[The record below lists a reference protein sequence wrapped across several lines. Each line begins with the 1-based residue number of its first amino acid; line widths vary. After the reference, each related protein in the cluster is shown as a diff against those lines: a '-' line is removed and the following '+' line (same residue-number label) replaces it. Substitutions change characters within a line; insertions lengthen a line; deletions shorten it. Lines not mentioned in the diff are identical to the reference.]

1 MASRFSGALQLTDLD
16 DFITP
21 SQECIKPV
29 KIEKTKTK
37 TGAKIKIGDDG
48 YFDVSSGRE
57 QKLQKVE
64 ITLADCLACSGCITS
79 AESVLVTR
87 QSQEELLRV
96 LSERKYT
103 DSRGV
108 TNDVSLVVVSMSPQ
122 PILSLA
128 VRYKL
133 SPEDAT
139 KKLAGYFKSIGADI
153 VLDMTVAE
161 DLSLLE
167 TQQEFLQRYQEQQAD
182 PNSKHLPMLSSSC
195 PGWVCYAEKTHGNF
209 ILPYISTTK
218 SPQQIMGTL
227 VKRVLAQN
235 RQLKPGAVYHV
246 TLMPCYDKKL
256 EASREDFYS
265 ELLQCQDVD
274 CVITAIELEQ
284 MLESSG
290 KSLSEAPAAELELV
304 LEGEGAGAGGG
315 ALRAHAGSGSGGYAH
330 HVFVHAAQ
338 QLFGETDVPIIYRNL
353 RNPDF
358 KELVL
363 EKDGK
368 EVLKVAIANGFRN
381 IQNLVQKLKRG
392 KSPYHYVE
400 VMACP
405 SGCLNGGAQVRA
417 VGGAGRELVGT
428 LEQLYRELPS
438 AEPARSREAHH
449 VYTHCLDGRHSD
461 KAKALLH
468 TSYHALQKSDIAL
481 NIKW

>member
-29 KIEKTKTK
+29 KIEKTKSK
-37 TGAKIKIGDDG
+37 TGAKIKIGEDG
-48 YFDVSSGRE
+48 YFDLSTGTE

-79 AESVLVTR
+79 AESVLVTK

-103 DSRGV
+103 DSHGV
-108 TNDVSLVVVSMSPQ
+108 SRDVGLVVISLSPQ

-128 VRYKL
+128 ARYKL
-133 SPEDAT
+133 SPDDTT
-139 KKLAGYFKSIGADI
+139 KKLAGFFKQLGADL

-167 TQQEFLQRYQEQQAD
+167 AQQEFIERYNNHQDD
-182 PNSKHLPMLSSSC
+182 PSGKHLPMLASSC

-209 ILPYISTTK
+209 ILPYISSTK
-218 SPQQIMGTL
+218 SPQQIMGSL
-227 VKRVLAQN
+227 VKQQLC
-235 RQLKPGAVYHV
+235 RQRELSAGSIYHV
-246 TLMPCYDKKL
+246 TVMPCYDKKL

-265 ELLQCQDVD
+265 DVLSCHDVD

-284 MLESSG
+284 MLSNRDL
-290 KSLSEAPAAELELV
+290 SLADVNGVELDRVWGEEAGIRRHV
-304 LEGEGAGAGGG
+304 
-315 ALRAHAGSGSGGYAH
+315 GSGSGGYAD
-330 HVFVHAAQ
+330 HVLMYAAR
-338 QLFGETDVPIIYRNL
+338 QLFGEEVQPVYKNL

-358 KELVL
+358 REVTLEREGTVL
-363 EKDGK
+363 
-368 EVLKVAIANGFRN
+368 LRFAIANGFRN

-405 SGCLNGGAQVRA
+405 SGCLNGGAQVRPSQGESTKERVGELETLYRGLSLAEPERNAA
-417 VGGAGRELVGT
+417 VARLYSEWLGGAG
-428 LEQLYRELPS
+428 
-438 AEPARSREAHH
+438 
-449 VYTHCLDGRHSD
+449 SD
-461 KAKALLH
+461 KAAAILH
-468 TSYHALQKSDIAL
+468 TKYHALEKQDIAL